1 MIDIIKRLTS
11 EPTLLII
18 ILTSF
23 ILFKTTF
30 EKEVG
35 TEIIAIYIPM
45 AILSLAIF
53 LFKQQGVITTQI
65 KPVTGNSAQ
74 SLLSSGIAI
83 IGFTALYSLV
93 NNLFRQSVLPIQAT
107 SEQLSQTAFQSF
119 FGALVKF
126 ASVDFSQLTPIKYY
140 LFGVLIPLTETL
152 ALVGLFIFF
161 IWVFNITLDLKN
173 PRLHGLIIT
182 LATLFMWFHLKVRG
196 VNNNLDL
203 AMTFLFAYL
212 TFILVTRLK
221 EYESANEFHVGTNV
235 LALVYGR

>member
-45 AILSLAIF
+45 AIIRLAIF

-74 SLLSSGIAI
+74 SLLFSGIAI
-83 IGFTALYSLV
+83 IAFTTLYSLV

-107 SEQLSQTAFQSF
+107 SE
-119 FGALVKF
+119 
-126 ASVDFSQLTPIKYY
+126 
-140 LFGVLIPLTETL
+140 
-152 ALVGLFIFF
+152 
-161 IWVFNITLDLKN
+161 
-173 PRLHGLIIT
+173 
-182 LATLFMWFHLKVRG
+182 
-196 VNNNLDL
+196 
-203 AMTFLFAYL
+203 
-212 TFILVTRLK
+212 
-221 EYESANEFHVGTNV
+221 
-235 LALVYGR
+235 